1 MIDDDIYIANRS
13 ATKEEKLNVKNSF
26 YFSLKNVRMMFLSTR
41 SPLCMCDSNPVHS
54 KAQII
59 LVNANF

>member
-13 ATKEEKLNVKNSF
+13 AKKENSF
-26 YFSLKNVRMMFLSTR
+26 YFSLKNVRMMFLSSR
-41 SPLCMCDSNPVHS
+41 SPLRAYDSNPVHS

-59 LVNANF
+59 L

>member
-26 YFSLKNVRMMFLSTR
+26 YFSLKNVRMMFLSSR
-41 SPLCMCDSNPVHS
+41 SPLRACDSNPVHS
-54 KAQII
+54 EAQII
-59 LVNANF
+59 L

>member
-26 YFSLKNVRMMFLSTR
+26 YFIKETCV
-41 SPLCMCDSNPVHS
+41 
-54 KAQII
+54 
-59 LVNANF
+59 